1 MLDSSVLEVF
11 QNNFNDMVNGI
22 IELARINKPKNKE
35 METFLHVIEDEQED
49 DDDMGHTTG

>member
-1 MLDSSVLEVF
+1 
-11 QNNFNDMVNGI
+11 MVNGI
-22 IELARINKPKNKE
+22 IELARINKQKNKE